1 MKLRAEVFS
10 NEGSNV
16 NKKVGALIY
25 DGKKITTEGIVAK
38 NILSRSI
45 FFKGG
50 DLFAKDD
57 PEAFIR
63 NLFKEYSGTYI
74 RVGKAVE
81 IK

>member
-1 MKLRAEVFS
+1 MKLKAEVFS

-25 DGKKITTEGIVAK
+25 DGEKITTEGLLAK
-38 NILSRSI
+38 KILSRSI

-50 DLFAKDD
+50 ELFAKDD
-57 PEAFIR
+57 PEAFIK

-74 RVGKAVE
+74 RVSRAVE